1 MDLQSRLFAG
11 HLGHARNF
19 YGLSGY
25 PPGAA
30 LEGKQLTDQHTAMV
44 VEYLFLVA
52 CRHFYSGNG
61 FLGLGQNR
69 TDILGNSPVGG
80 ILRFSVGTAN
90 DRDVAID

>member
-11 HLGHARNF
+11 NLGYARNLC
-19 YGLSGY
+19 GLSGY

-44 VEYLFLVA
+44 VEYLFLVVY
-52 CRHFYSGNG
+52 RYFYFGDG
-61 FLGLGQNR
+61 FLGLGQSR